1 METLKGIL
9 DPYKEGVRRAVI
21 TDTGLVRDKKYE
33 PEKNECAVLSEVCRV
48 VFDAEPRDIDLL
60 LEKTYINNIQS
71 AWNALYDDVKL
82 GLVVP
87 RVEMYMKHI
96 MAHMRGSTSAKQVY
110 ISGKLAVAY
119 AKKTETVKLH
129 EPFDTQATVNTIK
142 SFATDELYPDLIE
155 TYQEVIQYTIPSIE
169 DVANVIQAQPDTC
182 ALFLKHPHLDH
193 LCTLFPDLLMV
204 LSSAASTVHVA
215 ERQPYMMMMALLVR
229 HGHRVDSPVALDTLA
244 KLRSTK
250 FHLNLAAASAI
261 VASTTPRQDPTV
273 TSLCML
279 VETLCTVIQ
288 KSCHIDI
295 LDM

>member
-1 METLKGIL
+1 METLRNIL

-21 TDTGLVRDKKYE
+21 TDTGLVRDKKFE
-33 PEKNECAVLSEVCRV
+33 PAKDECAVLSEVCRV

-71 AWNALYDDVKL
+71 AWDALYDDVKL
-82 GLVVP
+82 GLVIPKIDV
-87 RVEMYMKHI
+87 YLKHI
-96 MAHMRGSTSAKQVY
+96 MAHTRGSCSPKQMY

-119 AKKTETVKLH
+119 AKKTETVKLQ
-129 EPFDTQATVNTIK
+129 EPFDVKATVDTME
-142 SFATDELYPDLIE
+142 SFVTDPLYQDIVQ
-155 TYQEVIQYTIPSIE
+155 TYQEVVQYTIPPIE
-169 DVANVIQAQPDTC
+169 EVAEIIQQRPNTC

-204 LSSAASTVHVA
+204 LASAAEAVHVSK
-215 ERQPYMMMMALLVR
+215 RQPYMMMMALLVR
-229 HGHRVDSPVALDTLA
+229 QGHRVNSPVALDTLA

-261 VASTTPRQDPTV
+261 VASSTQQDPTV

-279 VETLCTVIQ
+279 IETLCTVIQ